1 MVAAY
6 LFRSA
11 KTGAN
16 ASREC
21 SSCEG
26 FRILGVHVHD
36 EVRIW
41 TKERHLAFRIAT
53 IGAMRVGLDELSNS
67 EAVRR
72 LAGRDGQ
79 VLAHES
85 ASLRLK
91 YGAGFEKRL
100 DPVLAVFTAEAGI
113 LKSAPGCLRIVSHAI
128 DHDAPGA
135 NL

>member
-1 MVAAY
+1 SFV
-6 LFRSA
+6 
-11 KTGAN
+11 GQ
-16 ASREC
+16 REDRGLPKEVHGRRILGQIC
-21 SSCEG
+21 KDWSERLARVHLLRR

-41 TKERHLAFRIAT
+41 SEERHLAFRIAT
-53 IGAMRVGLDELSNS
+53 IGAVRVGFDELSNS

-72 LAGRDGQ
+72 LAGRDGD

-100 DPVLAVFTAEAGI
+100 DPVSAIFTAE
-113 LKSAPGCLRIVSHAI
+113 
-128 DHDAPGA
+128 
-135 NL
+135 